1 VNDVD
6 PATRVFGP
14 DPDLQAVWDTATA
27 TRACLTCGVPAGV
40 ACVPPGYR
48 PHRTRYD
55 GHEPAPISHGF
66 LRAVRDDHDGGD
78 AA

>member
-14 DPDLQAVWDTATA
+14 DPDLDRPTLKRWWASWPRIPL
-27 TRACLTCGVPAGV
+27 TR
-40 ACVPPGYR
+40 
-48 PHRTRYD
+48 
-55 GHEPAPISHGF
+55 EE
-66 LRAVRDDHDGGD
+66 RDDLTDTLGLLGENDGDD